1 MAQSDE
7 FFIHTSD
14 TPKQLFVSRSEN
26 IKSTALSPCCMTPE
40 DVDYEMATGKHPEIL
55 QITGMNQKSL
65 EHFVSHYGSTY
76 RYLYFFKC
84 QKIQDFSPLEDL
96 TKLEQVDIYWNTGTD
111 KLWNF
116 SRNTALNALELM
128 DCKKITRNPQL
139 LVTSPTLER
148 VRFCVTGDTRC
159 PMEQLDMF
167 GRMPMLR
174 HLVLRNIRVTDTK
187 MDFLKQASKLERFD
201 FDPGMLTTEEI
212 ARLVANFP
220 HLAGNSLGPYNTA
233 DAILNDVR
241 VCGYRK
247 PGLDLPQHQK
257 RLDRYVNEFNA
268 LVEKYRKEP

>member
-14 TPKQLFVSRSEN
+14 TPKQLFVSRLEN

-128 DCKKITRNPQL
+128 DCKK
-139 LVTSPTLER
+139 SPAIPSFWPLHPPWKG
-148 VRFCVTGDTRC
+148 CDS
-159 PMEQLDMF
+159 
-167 GRMPMLR
+167 
-174 HLVLRNIRVTDTK
+174 
-187 MDFLKQASKLERFD
+187 ASLAIHAV
-201 FDPGMLTTEEI
+201 PWSSWI
-212 ARLVANFP
+212 C
-220 HLAGNSLGPYNTA
+220 LAGCQCCDIWY
-233 DAILNDVR
+233 
-241 VCGYRK
+241 
-247 PGLDLPQHQK
+247 
-257 RLDRYVNEFNA
+257 
-268 LVEKYRKEP
+268 